1 MKNGKNTG
9 FDTKTIDNLRRELPA
24 VFGRQAVGK
33 LIPGIISEK
42 SLANLAVNDE
52 GPPYKV
58 VRRRVCGVYPE
69 LGREVIR
76 EAATQVKLQGDPVL
90 GTFRSS
96 ECAKHTFL

>member
-58 VRRRVCGVYPE
+58 VRRRVCYERGSFLDWLE
-69 LGREVIR
+69 N
-76 EAATQVKLQGDPVL
+76 QVQG
-90 GTFRSS
+90 
-96 ECAKHTFL
+96 